1 MKITVK
7 EAADILGGKLYGDP
21 STEITGI
28 SKIEDA
34 NPSDLTFFYLSSYE
48 KFLSSTKASAVLIKP
63 EVNKSRNDI
72 CYIEVEDP
80 KGAFQQIISK
90 YFSYEISLIGIDDSA
105 YISPSAKI
113 GKNVSVGKNVVI
125 SDNCKIGDNTKIFHN
140 TVIMENVRIDSD
152 VLIYPN
158 VTVRENCV
166 IGKRTIV
173 HSGTVIGS
181 DGFGYNPDE
190 NGVYHKIPQIGNVV
204 IEDDVE
210 IGSNVSIDRA
220 SIGSTL
226 IKTGV
231 KIDNLVQIAHN
242 VVVGENTVFSAQTG
256 VSGSTKIGK
265 NCILAGQVGVVG
277 HIEISDGVIVAAQSG
292 VSKGISKPGK
302 YFGSPA
308 KEMVNALKLESHI
321 RNLPTYVEK
330 IKLLQKEIEELKTHV
345 LKNKSRD
352 EA

>member
-21 STEITGI
+21 STEISGI

-34 NPSDLTFFYLSSYE
+34 SPGHLTFFYLSTYE
-48 KFLSSTKASAVLIKP
+48 KFLLTTKASAILVKP
-63 EVNKSRNDI
+63 EVNKTRSDI

-80 KGAFQQIISK
+80 KSAFQKIISN
-90 YFSYEISLIGIDDSA
+90 YFSYEISLEGIDPSA
-105 YISPSAKI
+105 SIPPSAKI
-113 GKNVSVGKNVVI
+113 GENVAIGKNVVI
-125 SDNCKIGDNTKIFHN
+125 SENCIVGNNSKIFHN
-140 TVIMENVRIDSD
+140 TVIMDNVKIDED
-152 VLIYPN
+152 VFIYPN
-158 VTVRENCV
+158 VTVRENCE
-166 IGKRTIV
+166 IGKRVII

-181 DGFGYNPDE
+181 DGFGYTPDE
-190 NGVYHKIPQIGNVV
+190 KGVYHKIPQIGNVI

-220 SIGSTL
+220 SLGSTI
-226 IKTGV
+226 IKKGV

-292 VSKGISKPGK
+292 VSKSISKPGK

-308 KEMVNALKLESHI
+308 KEMKTALRLESHV
-321 RNLPTYVEK
+321 RNLPAYAEK
-330 IKLLQKEIEELKTHV
+330 IKQLQKEIEELKTQV
-345 LKNKSRD
+345 LQNKSRD
-352 EA
+352 ND